1 MNDEDT
7 LEFHKLI
14 VGRDEAE
21 HEAVGTISEYLIERA
36 AKFGNK
42 LGLNKK
48 QIKEL
53 DIVKDPISDG
63 WILICGCERK
73 W

>member
-1 MNDEDT
+1 MNEEIT
-7 LEFHKLI
+7 LEFQRLI

-21 HEAVGTISEYLIERA
+21 CEAKDTISEYLIERA
-36 AKFGNK
+36 TMFANK

-53 DIVKDPISDG
+53 SIIKDPISQD
-63 WILICGCERK
+63 WVLTCGCERK
-73 W
+73 G